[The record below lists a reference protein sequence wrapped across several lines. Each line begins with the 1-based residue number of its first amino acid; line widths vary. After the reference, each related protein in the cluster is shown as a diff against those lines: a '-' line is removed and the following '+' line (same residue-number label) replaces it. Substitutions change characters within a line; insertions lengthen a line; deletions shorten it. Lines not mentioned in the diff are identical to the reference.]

1 MAKIK
6 LKVTLVSSSYAD
18 LPSEQLNKYNSK
30 RFLHLTDTENN
41 IRLVCDEINERFLRL
56 YSGESDLAIERIQ
69 DDDRCDVDPEF
80 EVGEI
85 FLPGDPIRVV
95 VDNAL
100 HDVNSTIL
108 GKFSSI
114 IENTPSKTKTME
126 MNNMSQSTPVFLQEP
141 KHTFSGGL
149 PSLKEHISETPRR
162 EEVLQDSL
170 SPHKN
175 YSNSFQPDGSISDK
189 NYLHRNTSLSRGY
202 ALEEL
207 DRSSISLPPP
217 EKEDSHIVP
226 TKRPQRN
233 QLKEESL
240 PVKRRITSGMLEIP
254 EHSKIKNEEVKRQ
267 NGKVLEDENRDKE
280 NYGTHSMHD
289 NDPSRKEISIVEKE
303 QEESKKAFQSLPQEQ
318 RNNDLGTPVKT
329 LSRDEILKLFK
340 NGMRIPAKIR
350 NRFQETLTDKNRQMS
365 VLLKSLAI
373 DMNDKIDFDSL
384 EGITRFTRSSSKRQ
398 TQRNDFPP
406 SLNLPQR
413 KSLSKRVVDILPEE
427 LLKISSNGSKEKF
440 ESIEHVANRNNEGVS
455 RGATDT
461 GNNGIDHSDLTKTSQ
476 GSDKEN
482 QSLKNATE
490 NSDSLEVKN
499 ILKAEDANLDSL
511 KNEKVDSFLSFTS
524 MFHPSFKDFN
534 TPSKLDDIFRQVK
547 QIHDKKASLDCLT
560 VKKPTRTRKSS
571 QEFSNANQVERDGNG
586 SDPQKSN
593 LSSGTDGIAVE
604 NSMENRSEK
613 DADFKSSVGDTPKKR
628 DSHTETTLVEDTTA
642 INNTEGKDIKGA
654 QTGKYEDLKVNGALG
669 KAENGFR
676 GPKDNDNEIINKLS
690 SPVSS
695 SSEEG
700 SSSSS
705 DEYSDDAS
713 GSEVQRPHVAEDILN
728 QKIASTLPH
737 RKSNS
742 VNAVARDNTAN
753 DPGNEQINST
763 VGKQPI
769 SSVRAV
775 DNAENAHNDKVSK
788 KETTSNVLENGPTL
802 NTKKSL
808 LTSLDDLASR
818 GLPEVESINKR
829 TLSSQDKTKP
839 EKQSNIQVFDE
850 SDESSESDDSTSD
863 SENSSDHN
871 SDDSDSEDEEESSQK
886 YLKIKDLKKKKLKKS
901 NGGFSALLRDA
912 KRM

>member
-162 EEVLQDSL
+162 EEILLDSL

-175 YSNSFQPDGSISDK
+175 HSNSFQPDGNISDK

-233 QLKEESL
+233 QFKEESL
-240 PVKRRITSGMLEIP
+240 PIKRRITSGMLEIP

-267 NGKVLEDENRDKE
+267 NGKVLEDENGDKE
-280 NYGTHSMHD
+280 NYGTHGMHD

-318 RNNDLGTPVKT
+318 RNNDLGTPVKS

-350 NRFQETLTDKNRQMS
+350 NRVHETQTDKNRQIS
-365 VLLKSLAI
+365 ALLKSLAI

-406 SLNLPQR
+406 SLNLRQR

-427 LLKISSNGSKEKF
+427 LLQTSSNGSKDKF

-455 RGATDT
+455 RGATEK
-461 GNNGIDHSDLTKTSQ
+461 GNNVIDHSDLTKTSQ

-490 NSDSLEVKN
+490 YSDSLEVKN
-499 ILKAEDANLDSL
+499 ILKVEDANLDSL

-524 MFHPSFKDFN
+524 MFHPSFKEFN
-534 TPSKLDDIFRQVK
+534 TPSKLDDIYRQVK

-560 VKKPTRTRKSS
+560 VKKPARTRKSS
-571 QEFSNANQVERDGNG
+571 QEFSNVNQVERDGNG
-586 SDPQKSN
+586 SDPQKPN
-593 LSSGTDGIAVE
+593 LSCGTDGIAVE
-604 NSMENRSEK
+604 NSMENRHEK
-613 DADFKSSVGDTPKKR
+613 DIDFKSSVGVTPKKR
-628 DSHTETTLVEDTTA
+628 DSHTD
-642 INNTEGKDIKGA
+642 NTGGKDIKGA
-654 QTGKYEDLKVNGALG
+654 QMGKYEDLKVNGALG

-695 SSEEG
+695 SSEES

-728 QKIASTLPH
+728 QKIASTLSH

-753 DPGNEQINST
+753 EPGNEQINNT

-775 DNAENAHNDKVSK
+775 DNTENAHNDKVSK

-829 TLSSQDKTKP
+829 TLSSQDQKKP

-863 SENSSDHN
+863 SESSSDQK